1 MGNKVSC
8 STSEQIYILNEL
20 CTNGSDSTMLECY
33 KNHGPMTDVGRLLT
47 GIWHIVI
54 GLIGIFG
61 NVTTLIALP
70 IAAKKKRHG
79 IDRDYNTTTVFLLHL
94 SFVDLLH
101 CFFMA
106 IPRGIMY
113 LMNSSPFGIYGCQT
127 IMYAG
132 LSVFVAD
139 MLALALVALSRCLDI
154 VLTIKWTYFC
164 SRKRNIFV
172 LFLLCWTI
180 GLMVIPL
187 ALTFHSYGIEMGW
200 NCETGGCGFIRNC
213 KKLENSNQLSKY
225 TENTGQCSVPMEIWR
240 KIYIV
245 IFFVP
250 AISLLTII
258 ISYSIISYKVHESK
272 RNFTNESQ
280 TFNILKKR
288 QIKMTCTTLI
298 LILLHGLFWLMAF
311 CAIAISYD
319 KRLSDSWKPMNAE
332 EYVAYTV
339 FINIH
344 EIQYAL
350 NFFVYIYRSP
360 QYRSAFLDI
369 FNDFAYP
376 PLDNS
381 IKMIRSFS
389 SFMQS
394 SSLNERR
401 INS

>member
-8 STSEQIYILNEL
+8 STSDQIYILNEL

-47 GIWHIVI
+47 GIWHILI

-79 IDRDYNTTTVFLLHL
+79 IDRDYRTTTVFLLHL
-94 SFVDLLH
+94 SFVDLVH

-113 LMNSSPFGIYGCQT
+113 LMNSSPFGIYGCQI

-132 LSVFVAD
+132 MSVFVAD

-154 VLTIKWTYFC
+154 VLTIKWTDFC

-180 GLMVIPL
+180 GLIVIPI
-187 ALTFHSYGIEMGW
+187 ALTLHSYGIEMGW

-213 KKLENSNQLSKY
+213 EELEYSNQLSKY
-225 TENTGQCSVPMEIWR
+225 SENPGQCSVPMQIWR

-258 ISYSIISYKVHESK
+258 ISYSIIFYKVHESK
-272 RNFTNESQ
+272 RNFTNEER

-288 QIKMTCTTLI
+288 QMKMTCTTLI
-298 LILLHGLFWLMAF
+298 LILLNVLFWLMAL
-311 CAIAISYD
+311 CVIAVSYD
-319 KRLSDSWKPMNAE
+319 KKLSDSWKPMNAE
-332 EYVAYTV
+332 EYVAYSV
-339 FINIH
+339 FINIF

-360 QYRSAFLDI
+360 QYRAAFLDI

-394 SSLNERR
+394 STTNERR
-401 INS
+401 INP